1 MSALSV
7 VNAKKSYGPVQALKG
22 ISLEVGKGEFFGLLG
37 PNGAGKTTLIQSIV
51 GLCRLNEGSISVFGM
66 DVWRDYLKTHAL
78 VGFSPQDMN
87 LDRYFSIRKI
97 LMFQAG
103 FYGLNHA
110 TQKKVVDRLLE
121 QFHLTEKANVAYYRL
136 SGGMQRRLLVAKAM
150 VGSPRLLIL
159 DEPTAGIDVEQR
171 HELWE
176 YLQHL
181 NRDGTTIILTTH
193 YIDEAEA
200 LCRRIAVIHLGEIR
214 ETGIPAELIEQYC
227 EKRVMMKI
235 SEEIPPSPPFAKGGL
250 GGIYSTEGI
259 RFKIDG
265 NQVIATGR
273 NVAKMIALLQQM
285 VAQKPGCQI
294 LDMHVE
300 RGTLEDVFLKVTGRK
315 MEGEEASLPPLKIRG
330 GQEGL

>member
-7 VNAKKSYGPVQALKG
+7 VNAKKNYGPVQALKG

-51 GLCRLNEGSISVFGM
+51 GLCHLNEGSISVFGS
-66 DVWRDYLKTHAL
+66 DVRRDYLKTHAV

-87 LDRYFSIRKI
+87 LDRFFPIRKI

-103 FYGLNHA
+103 FYGLKRRE
-110 TQKKVVDRLLE
+110 QKEIVGRLLE
-121 QFHLTEKANVAYYRL
+121 QFRLTEKADVPYYRL

-150 VGSPRLLIL
+150 VGNPQLLIL

-176 YLQHL
+176 YLRHL

-214 ETGIPAELIEQYC
+214 ETGSPAELIEQYC
-227 EKRVMMKI
+227 EKRVFLKI
-235 SEEIPPSPPFAKGGL
+235 SKKIPLKDFSSLGFDVSVNEDTVIGEGANVGGMIEKFLGVLAKHPDCRIVGL
-250 GGIYSTEGI
+250 
-259 RFKIDG
+259 
-265 NQVIATGR
+265 
-273 NVAKMIALLQQM
+273 
-285 VAQKPGCQI
+285 
-294 LDMHVE
+294 HVE
-300 RGTLEDVFLKVTGRK
+300 RGTLEDVFLKVTGARI
-315 MEGEEASLPPLKIRG
+315 EGAEDKEVSPLKVRG